1 MKGANLILLLVIVS
15 LVSVGVGARKFK
27 PKRLTPPIPSHQLPK
42 AGDDYQTL
50 WITQRLDHFNFQSE
64 PTTYQQ
70 RVLISGLK
78 DCILSLTYLK
88 TNIGER
94 VTLKCA
100 TRVQSSSTL
109 EMKERSRCFWTTL
122 DLLPMCWH
130 QSLELS

>member
-1 MKGANLILLLVIVS
+1 MKGVNLILLLVIVS
-15 LVSVGVGARKFK
+15 LVSVEVDARKFK
-27 PKRLTPPIPSHQLPK
+27 PKRLTPPTPPHRLQK

-64 PTTYQQ
+64 PITYQQ

-78 DCILSLTYLK
+78 DCILFLTYLK

-94 VTLKCA
+94 ATLKCA

-109 EMKERSRCFWTTL
+109 EMKER
-122 DLLPMCWH
+122 
-130 QSLELS
+130 